1 MKKIFTLLFC
11 ALTAFAANAQVEF
24 IHNGGSVAEG
34 ATIEFH
40 AEVLDFGDGFCL
52 VECSP
57 DAPFVRN
64 AGTSEAKVTVTVT
77 KTNAA
82 SDRLTWC
89 GITSSCM
96 PINGESETR
105 SCTLGAGEQTALAL
119 HGDFTEGVYGTYTA
133 KVTAK
138 AGLSGSKTIYIKF
151 VYSEENNIEN
161 TVADRLYVSGKTLN
175 YSFGNDD
182 QHTINLY
189 SVSGRLVKSAK
200 VSQKGNLSLS
210 SLNRGVYIYE
220 VVTNG
225 KRQQA
230 HKFVIK

>member
-24 IHNGGSVAEG
+24 IHNGEAVEEG

-40 AEVLDFGDGFCL
+40 AEVLDFGDGFCI

-77 KTNAA
+77 KSNAA

-119 HGDFTEGVYGTYTA
+119 HGGGS
-133 KVTAK
+133 K
-138 AGLSGSKTIYIKF
+138 AGSGEKVALTA
-151 VYSEENNIEN
+151 ENDG
-161 TVADRLYVSGKTLN
+161 VAEKPVGGGGRDPGGERIVAWDGYRLCHGAPPLP
-175 YSFGNDD
+175 FLL
-182 QHTINLY
+182 IL
-189 SVSGRLVKSAK
+189 
-200 VSQKGNLSLS
+200 
-210 SLNRGVYIYE
+210 
-220 VVTNG
+220 
-225 KRQQA
+225 
-230 HKFVIK
+230 